1 MSCVRLLKNNEEGC
15 GAERP
20 TLSLSL
26 ASHDTKS
33 TSRYRHYTQR
43 TTLYFKVVFAQSGY
57 RTERGP
63 ARAPARRRS
72 SFTYHMGAD
81 EQGEG
86 GG

>member
-1 MSCVRLLKNNEEGC
+1 MSETPNNERQRGVALC

-43 TTLYFKVVFAQSGY
+43 TTLYFSLAQSGY
-57 RTERGP
+57 RAGTR
-63 ARAPARRRS
+63 ARARTPAFIVHIS
-72 SFTYHMGAD
+72 HGS
-81 EQGEG
+81 
-86 GG
+86 